1 MILLGVG
8 ASIVV
13 VTLIGLSVARR
24 VGGDS
29 TNFLVGGR
37 NLALPLVGAALMGQA
52 VDTNA
57 TLGNTDLS
65 SAFGFWAGAALPLG
79 LGLCL
84 LITGIFFAKPMN
96 RMGLTTL
103 PDYYRLRFG
112 RPVEIMASI
121 LMMIAFAILV
131 AGNLVAGGFLFEYFV
146 GFPYWVGVVLIAGIV
161 LLYTGAG
168 GMLADA
174 YTAIVQMSLIL
185 VAAVATLIWV
195 TVAYGL
201 TIPEGMGPFDFG
213 QLSDPAQGAAINW
226 ATLIA
231 LGIGDIVAID
241 FMQRIF
247 SARSPEV
254 ARRACFV
261 GAAGAA
267 AIGIPF
273 ALVALASTAIV
284 PEGSDGP
291 VLFVLLNDFAPLG
304 LTVLV
309 LAGIVGASMSTA
321 NGAILGT
328 AAVAVRNVG
337 NVRRVHIE
345 GKQDPLLKATRWAML
360 PVAAVSIVF
369 ALEVPQTGIL
379 LTLAFDLLLAC
390 LIVPFVLGMYWRRG
404 TAAAAVT
411 AIAVGFVVRMAL
423 FAMTPTIYGVDNT
436 ILYLPNGMFDATFDG
451 YPTFIAVLAS
461 LVAYVAVAL
470 VTRPATLR
478 ALDIQLADDL
488 DEALARADAGDA
500 AALRAAKPAP
510 APALTPAA
518 GSLAG
523 AADPEGAPT

>member
-8 ASIVV
+8 LSIVV
-13 VTLIGLSVARR
+13 VTLIGLAVARR

-37 NLALPLVGAALMGQA
+37 SLTLPLVGAALMGQA

-57 TLGNTDLS
+57 TLGNTDLAS
-65 SAFGFWAGAALPLG
+65 QFGFWAGATLPLG

-84 LITGIFFAKPMN
+84 LLTGIFFAKPMN

-112 RPVEIMASI
+112 RPVEVMASV
-121 LMMIAFAILV
+121 LMMLAFAILV

-146 GFPYWVGVVLIAGIV
+146 GFPYWLGVVLIAAIV

-174 YTAIVQMSLIL
+174 YTAMVQMSLVL

-195 TVAYGL
+195 VVAYGL
-201 TIPEGMGPFDFG
+201 TIPDGMGPFDLG
-213 QLSDPAQGAAINW
+213 QLSDPAQGAAVNW

-247 SARSPEV
+247 SARSPEI

-261 GAAGAA
+261 GAGGAA

-273 ALVALASTAIV
+273 ALVALAATAIV
-284 PEGSDGP
+284 PADADGP
-291 VLFVLLNDFAPLG
+291 VLFVLLNDYAPLA
-304 LTVLV
+304 LVVLV

-328 AAVAVRNVG
+328 AAVAVRNLG
-337 NVRRVHIE
+337 GVRRVHVE
-345 GKQDPLLKATRWAML
+345 GKTDPLLKATRWAML
-360 PVAAVSIVF
+360 PVAAVSVLF
-369 ALEVPQTGIL
+369 ALKVPQTGIL
-379 LTLAFDLLLAC
+379 LTLAFDLLLTC
-390 LIVPFVLGMYWRRG
+390 LIVPFILGMYWRRG
-404 TAAAAVT
+404 TAAAAVA
-411 AIAVGFVVRMAL
+411 AIVTGLVVRLGL
-423 FAMTPTIYGVDNT
+423 FVMTPTMYGVDNT
-436 ILYLPNGMFDATFDG
+436 ILYLPNGVFDATFDG
-451 YPTFIAVLAS
+451 YPTFLAFAAS
-461 LVAYVAVAL
+461 LAAYLVVAL
-470 VTRPATLR
+470 LRPAAPLR
-478 ALDIQLADDL
+478 GLDIRVAEDI
-488 DEALARADAGDA
+488 DEALAGADTVVP
-500 AALRAAKPAP
+500 AKLPAN
-510 APALTPAA
+510 AETA
-518 GSLAG
+518 
-523 AADPEGAPT
+523 

>member
-8 ASIVV
+8 ISIAV
-13 VTLIGLSVARR
+13 VTLIGLMAARR

-65 SAFGFWAGAALPLG
+65 SDFGFWAGAALPLG

-112 RPVEIMASI
+112 RPVEVASSVLMIM
-121 LMMIAFAILV
+121 AFAILV
-131 AGNLVAGGFLFEYFV
+131 AGNLVAGGFLFEYFM

-195 TVAYGL
+195 AVTYGL
-201 TIPEGMGPFDFG
+201 TVPDGMGPIDLG

-254 ARRACFV
+254 ARRACFI

-284 PEGSDGP
+284 PEGADGP
-291 VLFVLLNDFAPLG
+291 VLFVLLNDFAPIG

-337 NVRRVHIE
+337 NVKRVHVE
-345 GKQDPLLKATRWAML
+345 GKADPLLRATRWAML
-360 PVAAVSIVF
+360 PVAAVSVLF
-369 ALEVPQTGIL
+369 ALKVPQTGIL

-390 LIVPFVLGMYWRRG
+390 LIVPFVFGLYWRRG
-404 TAAAAVT
+404 TAAAAIA
-411 AIAVGFVVRMAL
+411 AISVGLVVRLGL
-423 FAMTPTIYGVDNT
+423 FAMTPTMYGVDNT
-436 ILYLPNGMFDATFDG
+436 IFYVPNGIVDATFDG
-451 YPTFIAVLAS
+451 YPTFIAFAAS
-461 LVAYVAVAL
+461 LMAYVVVAL
-470 VTRPATLR
+470 LTKPATLR
-478 ALDIQLADDL
+478 GLDIQVADDL
-488 DEALARADAGDA
+488 DEALAGAEEPTLVPAKAAADA
-500 AALRAAKPAP
+500 
-510 APALTPAA
+510 T
-518 GSLAG
+518 
-523 AADPEGAPT
+523 

>member
-1 MILLGVG
+1 
-8 ASIVV
+8 
-13 VTLIGLSVARR
+13 
-24 VGGDS
+24 
-29 TNFLVGGR
+29 
-37 NLALPLVGAALMGQA
+37 
-52 VDTNA
+52 
-57 TLGNTDLS
+57 
-65 SAFGFWAGAALPLG
+65 
-79 LGLCL
+79 
-84 LITGIFFAKPMN
+84 
-96 RMGLTTL
+96 
-103 PDYYRLRFG
+103 
-112 RPVEIMASI
+112 MASV
-121 LMMIAFAILV
+121 LMMLAFAILV

-291 VLFVLLNDFAPLG
+291 VLFVLLNDFAPIG

-309 LAGIVGASMSTA
+309 LAGIVGA
-321 NGAILGT
+321 
-328 AAVAVRNVG
+328 
-337 NVRRVHIE
+337 
-345 GKQDPLLKATRWAML
+345 
-360 PVAAVSIVF
+360 
-369 ALEVPQTGIL
+369 
-379 LTLAFDLLLAC
+379 
-390 LIVPFVLGMYWRRG
+390 
-404 TAAAAVT
+404 
-411 AIAVGFVVRMAL
+411 
-423 FAMTPTIYGVDNT
+423 
-436 ILYLPNGMFDATFDG
+436 
-451 YPTFIAVLAS
+451 
-461 LVAYVAVAL
+461 
-470 VTRPATLR
+470 
-478 ALDIQLADDL
+478 
-488 DEALARADAGDA
+488 
-500 AALRAAKPAP
+500 
-510 APALTPAA
+510 
-518 GSLAG
+518 
-523 AADPEGAPT
+523 

>member
-8 ASIVV
+8 VSIVV
-13 VTLIGLSVARR
+13 VTLIGLYVARR

-84 LITGIFFAKPMN
+84 LITGLFFAKPMN

-185 VAAVATLIWV
+185 VAAIATLIWV

-201 TIPEGMGPFDFG
+201 TIPEGMGPFDLG

-247 SARSPEV
+247 SARSPEI

-284 PEGSDGP
+284 PADADGP
-291 VLFVLLNDFAPLG
+291 VLFVLLNDFAPIG

-337 NVRRVHIE
+337 NVKRVHIE
-345 GKQDPLLKATRWAML
+345 GKPDPLLKATRWAMI
-360 PVAAVSIVF
+360 PVAAVSVLF
-369 ALEVPQTGIL
+369 ALKVPQTGIL

-390 LIVPFVLGMYWRRG
+390 LIVPFILGMYWRRG
-404 TAAAAVT
+404 TALAAGA
-411 AIAVGFVVRMAL
+411 AIVVGLVVRMGL
-423 FAMTPTIYGVDNT
+423 FVMTPTMYGVDNT
-436 ILYLPNGMFDATFDG
+436 ILYLPNGVFDASFDG
-451 YPTFIAVLAS
+451 YPTFLAFLAS
-461 LVAYVAVAL
+461 LVAYVVVAL
-470 VTRPATLR
+470 LRPAAPLR
-478 ALDIQLADDL
+478 GLDIQVAEDI
-488 DEALARADAGDA
+488 DEALAEAGHADAEPEPE
-500 AALRAAKPAP
+500 LVRATAKS
-510 APALTPAA
+510 T
-518 GSLAG
+518 GSESG
-523 AADPEGAPT
+523 AT

>member
-1 MILLGVG
+1 VILLGVG
-8 ASIVV
+8 FSIVV
-13 VTLIGLSVARR
+13 VTLIGLAVARR

-65 SAFGFWAGAALPLG
+65 SEFGFWAGAALPLG

-84 LITGIFFAKPMN
+84 LITGLFFAKPMN

-112 RPVEIMASI
+112 RPVEVTSSV
-121 LMMIAFAILV
+121 LMMLAFAILV

-146 GFPYWVGVVLIAGIV
+146 GFPYWLGVVLIAGIV

-168 GMLADA
+168 GILADA

-201 TIPEGMGPFDFG
+201 TIPEGMGPLDLG

-247 SARSPEV
+247 SARSPET

-267 AIGIPF
+267 AVGIPF

-284 PEGSDGP
+284 PEDADGP
-291 VLFVLLNDFAPLG
+291 ALFVLLNDYAPIG
-304 LTVLV
+304 LTIVV

-337 NVRRVHIE
+337 GIKRVHTE
-345 GKQDPLLKATRWAML
+345 GKTDPLLRATRWAML
-360 PVAAVSIVF
+360 PVAAVSVVF
-369 ALEVPQTGIL
+369 ALKVPQTGIL

-390 LIVPFVLGMYWRRG
+390 LIVPFVLGLYWRRG
-404 TAAAAVT
+404 TAAAALA
-411 AIAVGFVVRMAL
+411 AIVVGLVVRLGL
-423 FAMTPTIYGVDNT
+423 FVMTPTMYGVDNT
-436 ILYLPNGMFDATFDG
+436 ILYLPNGVFDATFDG
-451 YPTFIAVLAS
+451 YPTFLAFAAS
-461 LVAYVAVAL
+461 LIAYVVVAFA
-470 VTRPATLR
+470 TPAAPLR
-478 ALDIQLADDL
+478 GLDIQVADDI
-488 DEALARADAGDA
+488 DEALAGA
-500 AALRAAKPAP
+500 AEAPMPAP
-510 APALTPAA
+510 AIVAA
-518 GSLAG
+518 T
-523 AADPEGAPT
+523 D